1 MGTVAKAA
9 GTQRMV
15 ASITPNKQRQLQ
27 LPSRPTW
34 LEIDLSALAV
44 NIRELRKR
52 IGPRRLLYAVVKA
65 NAYGHGAELIAPAA
79 IEAGVDRLAVAAVN
93 EAISLREAGVR
104 APILLLGYTPPEL
117 AETLLEYD
125 LTVSV
130 YEACSA
136 LAFAETAA
144 RVCRPLT
151 VHIKV
156 DTGMH
161 RLGIDPADA
170 PLLCAMLSK
179 NPNLHLE
186 GIYTHF
192 STADETDKAYSRKQ
206 LRRFTD
212 LLEQLEHSGLRP
224 PIAHA
229 ANSAATID
237 LPEAHLDAVRCG
249 ILLYGL
255 SPSDELPAPP
265 KMRPVLG
272 WKARVAQVRS
282 LNANEPVSY
291 GNSWRAPGPRTVA
304 IVPVGY
310 ADGFPRS
317 PRTWKSVLI
326 RGRELPVVGRICMDH
341 AFVDVTELTAS
352 GLPVDRDDE
361 VVLIGSQ
368 LDASISVEDAAA
380 RLKTNNYEV
389 ASRLMARL
397 PRIAT

>member
-1 MGTVAKAA
+1 
-9 GTQRMV
+9 MV
-15 ASITPNKQRQLQ
+15 ASITPNEQRQWQ
-27 LPSRPTW
+27 QPSRPTW
-34 LEIDLSALAV
+34 LEIDLSALAI
-44 NIRELRKR
+44 NISELRAR
-52 IGPRRLLYAVVKA
+52 IGPQRLLYAVVKA
-65 NAYGHGAELIAPAA
+65 NAYGHGADLIAPAA

-130 YEACSA
+130 YETRSA
-136 LAFAETAA
+136 LAFAVTAA
-144 RVCRPLT
+144 RVGRPLT

-161 RLGIDPADA
+161 RLGIDPAGA
-170 PLLCAMLSK
+170 HSLCAMLSE
-179 NPNLHLE
+179 NPDIRLE

-192 STADETDKAYSRKQ
+192 STADETDKAYSLKQ
-206 LRRFTD
+206 LQRFTD
-212 LLEQLEHSGLRP
+212 LLEQLERAGCRP

-229 ANSAATID
+229 ANSAATIG

-265 KMRPVLG
+265 QMRPVLS
-272 WKARVAQVRS
+272 WKARIAQVRS
-282 LNANEPVSY
+282 LNTGEPVSY
-291 GNSWRAPGPRTVA
+291 GNTWRAPGPRTVA
-304 IVPVGY
+304 VLPVGY

-326 RGRELPVVGRICMDH
+326 SGRELPVVGRICMDH

-352 GLPVDRDDE
+352 GFPVNPDDE
-361 VVLIGSQ
+361 VVLIGGQ
-368 LDASISVEDAAA
+368 LDAAISVEDAAA

-397 PRIAT
+397 PRIAK

>member
-1 MGTVAKAA
+1 
-9 GTQRMV
+9 MV
-15 ASITPNKQRQLQ
+15 ASSPPFEQRQLQ
-27 LPSRPTW
+27 QISRPTW
-34 LEIDLSALAV
+34 LEIDLSALAD
-44 NIRELRKR
+44 NIRELRWR

-79 IEAGVDRLAVAAVN
+79 LEAGADRLAVAGVN
-93 EAISLREAGVR
+93 EAISLRQAGVR

-130 YEACSA
+130 YEARAA
-136 LAFAETAA
+136 LVFAETAA
-144 RVCRPLT
+144 RAGQPLT
-151 VHIKV
+151 VHLKV

-161 RLGIDPADA
+161 RLGIDPANA
-170 PLLCAMLSK
+170 PELCVVLSE
-179 NPNLHLE
+179 NPYLHLE

-192 STADETDKAYSRKQ
+192 STADEADKEYSRKQ
-206 LRRFTD
+206 LRRFTS
-212 LLEQLEHSGLRP
+212 LLEQLARAGCRP

-229 ANSAATID
+229 ANSAATVD
-237 LPEAHLDAVRCG
+237 LPGAHLDAVRCG

-255 SPSDELPAPP
+255 SPSDEVPAPP
-265 KMRPVLG
+265 KSRPVLA

-282 LNANEPVSY
+282 LNAGEPISY
-291 GNSWRAPGPRTVA
+291 GNTWRAPGPRTVA
-304 IVPVGY
+304 VVPVGY

-326 RGRELPVVGRICMDH
+326 GGREAPVVGRICMDH
-341 AFVDVTELTAS
+341 AFADVTELAAS
-352 GLPVDRDDE
+352 GVPVARDDE
-361 VVLIGSQ
+361 VVLIGGQ
-368 LDASISVEDAAA
+368 LGATISVEDAAA

-397 PRIAT
+397 PRIAIES